1 MYLKIDKK
9 IPVKHAKHGKHG
21 KRKKLTIMST
31 ADRHWPAEAP

>member
-9 IPVKHAKHGKHG
+9 IPVKQAKHG